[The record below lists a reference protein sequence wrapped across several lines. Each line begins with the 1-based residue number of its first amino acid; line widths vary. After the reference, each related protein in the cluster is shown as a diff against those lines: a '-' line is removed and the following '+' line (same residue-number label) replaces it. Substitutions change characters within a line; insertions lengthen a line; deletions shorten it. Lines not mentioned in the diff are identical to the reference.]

1 MTAARQCE
9 SDHPFAPKRR
19 RRRTSIP
26 HHFYFHHTIHR
37 VSMERDLR
45 HDVAGRGLNILACIV
60 LFVAVLGL
68 VLFGLFVMSG
78 FSG

>member
-1 MTAARQCE
+1 
-9 SDHPFAPKRR
+9 
-19 RRRTSIP
+19 
-26 HHFYFHHTIHR
+26 
-37 VSMERDLR
+37 MERDLR

-78 FSG
+78 RVPNPAPTKGCCMWAP